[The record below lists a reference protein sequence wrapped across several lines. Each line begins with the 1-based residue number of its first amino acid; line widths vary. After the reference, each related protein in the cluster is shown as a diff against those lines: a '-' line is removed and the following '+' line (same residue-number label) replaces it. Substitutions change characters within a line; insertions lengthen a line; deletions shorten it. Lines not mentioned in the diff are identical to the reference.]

1 MKKTPTAKLVVFFES
16 DLPNMASHCPQ
27 SDCGFSLDKGALI
40 QWDEDQD
47 ERILKFIDLMP
58 DGIRSRLLVAQE
70 HEATVALLWKD
81 SVPPDYKEG
90 AEWQVDG
97 DFWYVTESV
106 AAD

>member
-1 MKKTPTAKLVVFFES
+1 MKKTPTAKLVLFFES

-27 SDCGFSLDKGALI
+27 SDCGFSLYKGVLI

-47 ERILKFIDLMP
+47 ERILKFIDLIP
-58 DGIRSRLLVAQE
+58 DAIRSRLLVAQE
-70 HEATVALLWKD
+70 HEASVALLWKD
-81 SVPPDYKEG
+81 SVPADYREG

-97 DFWYVTESV
+97 DIWHVTESI

>member
-1 MKKTPTAKLVVFFES
+1 MKKTQTAKLVVLFES

-27 SDCGFSLDKGALI
+27 SDCGFSLYKGVLI

-47 ERILKFIDLMP
+47 ERILKFIDLFP
-58 DGIRSRLLVAQE
+58 DAIRSRLLVAQE
-70 HEATVALLWKD
+70 HEASVALLWKD
-81 SVPPDYKEG
+81 SVPAGYREG

-97 DFWYVTESV
+97 DIWHVTESL

>member
-1 MKKTPTAKLVVFFES
+1 
-16 DLPNMASHCPQ
+16 
-27 SDCGFSLDKGALI
+27 
-40 QWDEDQD
+40 
-47 ERILKFIDLMP
+47 
-58 DGIRSRLLVAQE
+58 VAQE

-81 SVPPDYKEG
+81 SVPPDYEEG